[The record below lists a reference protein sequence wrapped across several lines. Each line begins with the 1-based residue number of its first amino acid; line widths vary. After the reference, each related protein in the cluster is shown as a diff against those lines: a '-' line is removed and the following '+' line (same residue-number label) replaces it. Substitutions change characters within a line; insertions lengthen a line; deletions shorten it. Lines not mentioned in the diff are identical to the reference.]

1 MALSM
6 SDLGTM
12 NQNPPDSDPTT
23 NGIDLASVDRVLETT
38 RSVRR
43 HIDFDRPIEPEVIER
58 CIEIATQ
65 APTGVDAENWRFL
78 VVTSPEK
85 KAELAELYR
94 RAYLTLIEARGIPL
108 KPTHRALMD
117 RLPDM
122 PAMILVCAEG
132 RIAGNTESMQVG
144 FLGSILPAAWSLMLA
159 LRARGLGS
167 TWTSLLV
174 FHAEEV
180 ARILDIPKGITQTVM
195 LPVGYMSGA
204 VLKPAK
210 RKPPHEVTYWDRWGE
225 RRSDR
230 PEV

>member
-1 MALSM
+1 MCHLCAM
-6 SDLGTM
+6 SHDM
-12 NQNPPDSDPTT
+12 PDTDPTT
-23 NGIDLASVDRVLETT
+23 HGIDLDSVDRVLETT

-43 HIDFDRPIEPEVIER
+43 RIDFDRAIEPEVIER

-65 APTGVDAENWRFL
+65 APTGIDAENWRFL

-85 KAELAELYR
+85 KLELAGLYR
-94 RAYLTLIEARGIPL
+94 RAYSTLVEARGIPL
-108 KPTHRALMD
+108 KPTQQALID
-117 RLPDM
+117 RLHEM

-132 RIAGNTESMQVG
+132 SEIGSTTSMQVG

-180 ARILDIPKGITQTVM
+180 ARILDIPTGITQTVM
-195 LPVGYMSGA
+195 LPVGYMRGA

-210 RKPPHEVTYWDRWGE
+210 RKPPREVTYWDRWGD
-225 RRSDR
+225 RRDD
-230 PEV
+230 